1 MRIPL
6 IIEKQPQSGAF
17 FVVYVTPKYHLLRVY
32 QALERHIIDPTH

>member
-6 IIEKQPQSGAF
+6 IIEKQPLSGAF
-17 FVVYVTPKYHLLRVY
+17 FVIYVTPKHHLLRVY